1 MVRVRFRSEIRK
13 VHMRDFKI
21 AQRMLQIVQMYKL
34 YTKAVLAT
42 SCIAFFCRLTVCH
55 FDCVCFH
62 IFCVVCLQGSTDS
75 VA

>member
-42 SCIAFFCRLTVCH
+42 SCIAFFVGLLCVILTASV
-55 FDCVCFH
+55 
-62 IFCVVCLQGSTDS
+62 STFS
-75 VA
+75 VSFADKVQQTV